1 MDLDLKLA
9 MLQAEKKGYIQGRK
23 DEQVIWEQ
31 KLKDEKE
38 KAKNPPKWVTQ
49 KEAYQITG
57 LKSHNGL
64 MDWVRKGYINPPV
77 KRGKNY
83 WERADLLKMRIDGE

>member
-31 KLKDEKE
+31 
-38 KAKNPPKWVTQ
+38 PHTH
-49 KEAYQITG
+49 TRT
-57 LKSHNGL
+57 HTL
-64 MDWVRKGYINPPV
+64 MLPHTHTNATHTEYTEDC
-77 KRGKNY
+77 
-83 WERADLLKMRIDGE
+83 ETLS